1 MSEYILTADG
11 QIYHADYYNEELYHY
26 GVKGM
31 KWGKRKA
38 RYETS
43 DIRKRYDQAKAN
55 KKAAWKSYSKAYDKY
70 QANPLNT
77 FTKKGTER
85 WNDVLNKADA
95 SYKADKQYKKVKK
108 ERKQAIKSTARD
120 IERRA
125 NYKDKMVYN
134 SATYKKA
141 AKYVV
146 DNNLTVAEATKKA
159 KGAAQR
165 NTAAFVAAYGA
176 VAIGAA
182 VASSKYNSKYAVLDN
197 AGKVLRRYN

>member
-11 QIYHADYYNEELYHY
+11 ELYHY

-31 KWGKRKA
+31 KWGRRKA
-38 RYETS
+38 SYETS
-43 DIRKRYDQAKAN
+43 DIRKSYDQAKAN
-55 KKAAWKSYSKAYDKY
+55 KKAARKAYNKAYDKY
-70 QANPLNT
+70 AANPLNA

-85 WNDVLNKADA
+85 WVDVIDKAKASNKADQE
-95 SYKADKQYKKVKK
+95 YKQAKKA
-108 ERKQAIKSTARD
+108 RKQAIKSTARD

-125 NYKDKMVYN
+125 NYKDKTVYN

-146 DNNLTVAEATKKA
+146 DNNMTVAEATKKA
-159 KGAAQR
+159 TGAAQR

-176 VAIGAA
+176 LAIGAA
-182 VASSKYNSKYAVLDN
+182 VASAKANSKYAVLDN
-197 AGKVLRRYN
+197 AGNVLRRFN